1 MDRTGLGKGLS
12 ALIPS
17 RGTASRSVIEVP
29 VDLIATNPFQPRR
42 RMDESAIAE
51 LAESIKAHGI
61 IQPIVV
67 RPADNGRYE
76 LVAGERR
83 LQAARI
89 AGLSQVPVIVRD
101 VRDQESLEIALVE
114 NLQREDISPLDAAR
128 AYRRLM
134 DEFDLSQEEVASRV
148 GKSRPAVANTL
159 RLLLLPAGVQERLEK
174 GEMSEGH
181 ARTLLSL
188 PSPALQALVADE
200 IIRRKCS
207 VREAERLVRGWS
219 KAATTR
225 IVSRETN
232 APAAKPD
239 LLAVEEQL
247 RKLFQTYVRVV
258 FNEDRGAITIEFY
271 GEEDLNRILSLIGA
285 IPREVQQE
293 TR

>member
-1 MDRTGLGKGLS
+1 
-12 ALIPS
+12 
-17 RGTASRSVIEVP
+17 
-29 VDLIATNPFQPRR
+29 
-42 RMDESAIAE
+42 MDESAIAE
-51 LAESIKAHGI
+51 LADSIKAHGI

-83 LQAARI
+83 LQAARK
-89 AGLSQVPVIVRD
+89 AGLSQVPAIVRD
-101 VRDQESLEIALVE
+101 IRDQESLEIALVE

-148 GKSRPAVANTL
+148 GKSRPTVANTL
-159 RLLLLPAGVQERLEK
+159 RLLLLPAGVQVRLEK

-188 PSPALQALVADE
+188 PNAALQALVADE

-219 KAATTR
+219 KAATTPD
-225 IVSRETN
+225 VSRETIP
-232 APAAKPD
+232 PAAKPN

-285 IPREVQQE
+285 IPHEVQQE
-293 TR
+293 NR